1 MMYCVYSSAAVQ
13 CMYVRTQSTST
24 WIVFLCAQS
33 RDCECSVILCV
44 PYNSV
49 VRTLFAD
56 VIFTSLLD
64 ILSEEMSS

>member
-1 MMYCVYSSAAVQ
+1 MYTMQEHLIVCLCV
-13 CMYVRTQSTST
+13 
-24 WIVFLCAQS
+24 QS
-33 RDCECSVILCV
+33 RDCECSAMLCV

-64 ILSEEMSS
+64 ILSEEMGP